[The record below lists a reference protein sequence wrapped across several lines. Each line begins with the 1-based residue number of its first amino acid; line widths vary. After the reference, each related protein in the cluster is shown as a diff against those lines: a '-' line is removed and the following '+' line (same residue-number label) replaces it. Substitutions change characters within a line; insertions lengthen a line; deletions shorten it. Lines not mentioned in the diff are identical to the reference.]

1 MPTDLPT
8 LVVPNAAAWRQWL
21 GREAAIS
28 KGVWLTLANKGT
40 TEPTSITWAQAVDE
54 ALCYGWIDSQA
65 KGGDGKVRY
74 QRYTPRGK
82 TSIWSARNVG
92 NVERLEKEGK
102 MTPRGWEE
110 VEKAKADGRW
120 ARAYAGPATMQPTK
134 EFLDA
139 IAKVQAA
146 QTMWQTLNSRNRYA
160 MCFPLANLKTN
171 AGRQKKIAAYVD
183 MLASGQAIHPQ
194 KDSKTTSNKAIDA
207 PAKVT
212 KASKDARK
220 APKDAAITK
229 TKRKSKTRDMPL
241 AVAGTR
247 RSARLR

>member
-1 MPTDLPT
+1 MDLPT

-40 TEPTSITWAQAVDE
+40 TEPTSLTWPQAVDE

-65 KGGDGKVRY
+65 KGGDEKVRY

-92 NVERLEKEGK
+92 NVERLDKEGK
-102 MTPRGWEE
+102 MTAKGWEE

-134 EFLDA
+134 EFVDA
-139 IAKVQAA
+139 IAKVPAA
-146 QTMWQTLNSRNRYA
+146 QTMWETLNSRNRYA
-160 MCFPLANLKTN
+160 MCFPLANLKTD

-183 MLASGQAIHPQ
+183 MLASGQTIHPQ
-194 KDSKTTSNKAIDA
+194 KNSRTTSKEAVDA
-207 PAKVT
+207 PEGSSKASKRAGTASKKAAVT
-212 KASKDARK
+212 KA
-220 APKDAAITK
+220 
-229 TKRKSKTRDMPL
+229 KRKSKAAEVPVV
-241 AVAGTR
+241 VAGTR